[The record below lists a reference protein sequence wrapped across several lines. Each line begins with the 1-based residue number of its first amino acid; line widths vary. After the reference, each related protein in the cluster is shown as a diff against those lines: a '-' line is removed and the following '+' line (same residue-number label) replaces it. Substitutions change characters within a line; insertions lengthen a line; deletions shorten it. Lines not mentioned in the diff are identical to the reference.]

1 MAKFFPEELI
11 QEVIAANDLA
21 DVVSSYVRL
30 GRSGSGLSG
39 LCPFH
44 REKTPSFHVSPD
56 KQLYHCF
63 GCGKGGTVLN
73 FIMEMENLDFVDA
86 VKFLADRAGIR
97 LPEPENA
104 AQSAEFYQR
113 KQKMLAMNRDAARF
127 FYSQVQTPK
136 AVEYLKS
143 RGLSGKTV
151 KHFGIGYT
159 PGGDALTR
167 HLEGLGYDQA
177 LMASAGLSAVS
188 DKGRYYDRFRDRLM
202 FPIIDVRQNIIGFGG
217 RILGEGQPKYLN
229 SPQSPVFDKGKN
241 LYALSFAKSEPSK
254 RLILAEGYMDVVSL
268 HQAALSVPSLPLEQR

>member
-127 FYSQVQTPK
+127 FLQ
-136 AVEYLKS
+136 
-143 RGLSGKTV
+143 
-151 KHFGIGYT
+151 
-159 PGGDALTR
+159 PGAN
-167 HLEGLGYDQA
+167 A
-177 LMASAGLSAVS
+177 
-188 DKGRYYDRFRDRLM
+188 
-202 FPIIDVRQNIIGFGG
+202 
-217 RILGEGQPKYLN
+217 
-229 SPQSPVFDKGKN
+229 
-241 LYALSFAKSEPSK
+241 
-254 RLILAEGYMDVVSL
+254 
-268 HQAALSVPSLPLEQR
+268 